1 MPILAYPKYIRQ
13 SSIFQSMVHGTLVP
27 GDVLLKGCGHTCL
40 GSGTCYILFFESY
53 IMNIIL
59 LKVLRSLIVNEISK
73 PEVFLKLLDVTPVK
87 ILQKSVSKNKFEE
100 MQSQSIAYVRLSV

>member
-40 GSGTCYILFFESY
+40 GSCTCYILFFEAY
-53 IMNIIL
+53 IINII
-59 LKVLRSLIVNEISK
+59 IVNETSK
-73 PEVFLKLLDVTPVK
+73 PKVFLKLLDVTPIK
-87 ILQKSVSKNKFEE
+87 ILQKSVSKNKFGG
-100 MQSQSIAYVRLSV
+100 MQSQSIAYVSLSL